1 MDILAKKYA
10 KIIMSH
16 LARDEEINLLKY
28 LNWFKTAL
36 EINSNF
42 KKFVFSPAVP
52 TSKKINIFEK
62 ISSTFKYAIPDV
74 GFNLIANLVKNSKVK
89 LLNKIISEIENTL
102 LKEDGFTR
110 VKVKFANSPT
120 EKQMADVEQIL
131 ENNYKLKPSVYI
143 EVDKSIVA
151 GFISMFDGKM
161 LDASLQNAFADLE
174 DIRFE

>member
-10 KIIMSH
+10 NIIMSE
-16 LARDEEINLLKY
+16 LDRKEEINLLKY

-36 EINSNF
+36 DINADF

-52 TSKKINIFEK
+52 TTKKINVFEK
-62 ISSTFKYAIPDV
+62 ISSTFKYEIPNV

-89 LLNKIISEIENTL
+89 LLHKIIIEIENML

-110 VKVKFANSPT
+110 VKVKFANAPT
-120 EKQMADVEQIL
+120 DQQMAAVEHIL

-161 LDASLQNAFADLE
+161 LDASLQNVFASLE
-174 DIRFE
+174 DIRIE